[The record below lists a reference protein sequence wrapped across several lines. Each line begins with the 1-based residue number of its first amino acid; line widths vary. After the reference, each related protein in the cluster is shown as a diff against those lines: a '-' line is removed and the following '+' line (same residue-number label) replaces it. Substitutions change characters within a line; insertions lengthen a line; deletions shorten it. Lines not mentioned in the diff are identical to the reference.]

1 MYKKMKILIACEYS
15 GRVRD
20 AFTALGHDAMS
31 CDMLPTDAPGKHYQG
46 DVRDVLYEPWDMIVA
61 HPPCTYLTNAGV
73 RWLYNPDKSRNEPRW
88 TDLQEGCDFF
98 NLFLDHPCERIAVE
112 NPIPHSHAA
121 KLLHGAY
128 TQTIQPYQ
136 FGHLETKR
144 TCLWLKGLP
153 PLVATDDVEAAM
165 RLLPKSE
172 TNKVHY
178 ASPGKARWKMRSTTF
193 QGIADA
199 MAAQWSLAMTMKEA
213 A

>member
-1 MYKKMKILIACEYS
+1 MKVLIACEYS

-20 AFTALGHDAMS
+20 AFIRMGHDAIS
-31 CDMLPTDAPGKHYQG
+31 CDLLPTDAPGPHFQG
-46 DVRDVLYEPWDMIVA
+46 DVREMLAQEWDLIIA

-73 RWLYNPDKSRNEPRW
+73 RWLYNADKSRNEPRW
-88 TDLQEGCDFF
+88 NDLQEGCDFF
-98 NLFLDHPCERIAVE
+98 NLFLDHPCQRIAIE

-121 KLLHGAY
+121 KLLRREY
-128 TQTIQPYQ
+128 DQTIQPYQ
-136 FGHLETKR
+136 FGHMETKR
-144 TCLWLKGLP
+144 TCLWLKGLS

-172 TNKVHY
+172 SNKVHY
-178 ASPGKARWKMRSTTF
+178 ASPGKDRWKMRSTTF

-199 MAAQWSLAMTMKEA
+199 MAAQWGGIALKVA